1 VLGELA
7 DPAWDCPTTIA
18 KVGDELLIVCAQL
31 RAQHA
36 GTPPLLPFVVA
47 GRAFPRWLQ
56 PA

>member
-7 DPAWDCPTTIA
+7 DPACDCPTTIA
-18 KVGDELLIVCAQL
+18 KVRDELLIVCAQL

-36 GTPPLLPFVVA
+36 GTPPSLPFIVA
-47 GRAFPRWLQ
+47 ARAFPRWPQ